1 MKKRA
6 IFLDRDGTIIKEKH
20 YLKDCSQIELI
31 EGTVNALLLLQ
42 NMGFSLFIITNQSGI
57 GRGYI
62 TEEQLNN
69 IHKKLKT
76 LLEERGV
83 TIDHIYFSP
92 HLPNENSKT
101 RKPATGL
108 VKMAV
113 RDYDIVLNGS
123 YCIGDKKND
132 IEMGKN
138 IGVTTILVLTG
149 YGRESL
155 KYTDPDFVADDIMKA
170 AEIIRKEENKEN
182 QNQS

>member
-31 EGTVNALLLLQ
+31 EEAVNALLLLQ

-62 TEEQLNN
+62 SEERLND

-76 LLEERGV
+76 LLGVRGV

-92 HLPNENSKT
+92 HLPDKNSET

-138 IGVTTILVLTG
+138 IGLTTILVLTG

-155 KYTDPDFVADDIMKA
+155 KDTHPDYVADNIMEA
-170 AEIIRKEENKEN
+170 AEIIREEENKER
-182 QNQS
+182 QNHS